1 MLKEKLLKAR
11 KKISFKNIK
20 EFNFKK
26 YTKLFSVL
34 LILIIV
40 GLVLP
45 WNFAHAGTL
54 EFIGN
59 LPFVVIFAVF
69 FVLFQIAHLI
79 AIIGATV
86 LNIILNPAIMNNVF
100 GNPAIY
106 GGWLIIR
113 DICNLLFLLIM
124 LLVAFGTIV
133 QSSKYNI
140 KNSLLKLILA
150 IFLINFS
157 NVIAGAIIDFGNILM
172 YGILGWICPSTITC
186 FSGFTGGLLTVVDRF
201 ANDYG
206 IFESIGW
213 NGIDAKQAIGLAI
226 ATVYTFMLGFIFLA
240 LAGFL
245 LVRTAGLALLLIL
258 SPFAYFGE
266 VMPGMEKISS
276 KWWNNIW
283 SYTLFGPIF
292 ALMLY
297 ISGEMAKITLDVP
310 PFTDPNLG
318 IYAPVLTT
326 IISNI
331 LPLLFLLAIIP
342 ITKELGLAGTDVIMK
357 NTTGLGQNIA
367 KYAGG
372 ATDRWLARGAQDQ
385 RQGLRGRLNRARAYL
400 SPGVAKRAWKSRT
413 ADQEHDYDMATGQTK
428 DRMNWKRKGV
438 ESERDNIAENE
449 AHRQFGE
456 MNVKNTDEMVAKLA
470 KAIEDKDGFLAAEI
484 MRALAVNGDT
494 NDALDRLS
502 KSGDHTAADYNQF
515 MNDSIK
521 PLLGEEKTGKLSEDI
536 GKSEEKDGTYIYGG
550 HNEYD
555 KKNDKYKMRD
565 MFERDEKGNIKK
577 DTSGKDIMNNNVVA
591 KQVDFMLGRWDSK
604 NEQNRMSNVS
614 KTSFVDKN
622 GNYTV
627 QGAALLSQMGAPET
641 VEKANRLKPKAAK
654 AIYEGRQK
662 PNSEAVF
669 KNEIFTN
676 EKTSKDLKLKDLQKI
691 VGVNNKAE
699 ADKIYNKIE
708 KNLKGPKK
716 GENSKTK
723 KGKGGGKKSGPTYG
737 SSTAGMTVSTGGGEG
752 EKMESAE
759 KTKEDEEE
767 ESGSLPLQNPINTE
781 KSGDYNSGSGRT
793 VKDYDEQINQYR
805 EEIKKNW
812 DQTPVHTKNSSLLFD
827 LNEGF
832 KGDVDKFIDSR
843 KSFDKNSGMSEE
855 TSKHRLAE
863 KLERM
868 RDRIDNGIVEE
879 EMDSIAKNLGLAGIN
894 VAPTGS
900 IGVSIK
906 EVGSGINKSKVNVD
920 VDGKILKNLVKL
932 RKVDPE
938 FAKKAETEMLKHER
952 EHLQGLARGSGK
964 KQVAELDKMRSD
976 EKAKGT
982 SDEDIKMIELAI
994 NEKYYEGL
1002 GTRGQEMQ
1010 AEIQKMTSA
1019 KDIDEFIEAQA
1030 TENLGAF
1037 IAYQGIDELKKDTF
1051 NPKDAISDTHAA
1063 YIKEKHLEKIRERMM
1078 EMRQD
1083 LISKQA
1089 EKMKKDAE
1097 KGGGSGG
1104 GGTGAGSGGGAA
1116 SGGAHWSEKEAKSPR
1131 NTGTKFAKNEFEI
1144 EEQEATNSLKES
1156 EEYFEEAFE
1165 EVKPYNPTLPNYYK
1179 DQSGSLGNF
1188 AANLKEEKADSETVN
1203 FVNKAV
1209 AKNRSAMANNLRQND
1224 MAQLYDATPKSFGN
1238 KDMRERKEIDLK
1250 KYINKIK
1257 QGSFKFGDIEKRF
1270 PKVDEMIGKV
1280 GGSAGNMFGVEY
1292 EKAKSLYDFAKE
1304 SKNPKERQAY
1314 LAMAEHTLDSIENGL
1329 GDKKTRE
1336 ILEKGLL

>member
-1 MLKEKLLKAR
+1 L
-11 KKISFKNIK
+11 
-20 EFNFKK
+20 
-26 YTKLFSVL
+26 Y
-34 LILIIV
+34 
-40 GLVLP
+40 
-45 WNFAHAGTL
+45 
-54 EFIGN
+54 
-59 LPFVVIFAVF
+59 
-69 FVLFQIAHLI
+69 
-79 AIIGATV
+79 
-86 LNIILNPAIMNNVF
+86 
-100 GNPAIY
+100 
-106 GGWLIIR
+106 
-113 DICNLLFLLIM
+113 
-124 LLVAFGTIV
+124 
-133 QSSKYNI
+133 
-140 KNSLLKLILA
+140 
-150 IFLINFS
+150 
-157 NVIAGAIIDFGNILM
+157 IAGELAQI
-172 YGILGWICPSTITC
+172 TI
-186 FSGFTGGLLTVVDRF
+186 
-201 ANDYG
+201 A
-206 IFESIGW
+206 
-213 NGIDAKQAIGLAI
+213 
-226 ATVYTFMLGFIFLA
+226 
-240 LAGFL
+240 
-245 LVRTAGLALLLIL
+245 
-258 SPFAYFGE
+258 
-266 VMPGMEKISS
+266 
-276 KWWNNIW
+276 
-283 SYTLFGPIF
+283 
-292 ALMLY
+292 
-297 ISGEMAKITLDVP
+297 VP
-310 PFTDPNLG
+310 PITDPNLG
-318 IYAPVLTT
+318 WYSGTIVI

-385 RQGLRGRLNRARAYL
+385 RQGLKGRLNRARAYL

-708 KNLKGPKK
+708 KNLKGTGKK
-716 GENSKTK
+716 KY
-723 KGKGGGKKSGPTYG
+723 KGGGMG
-737 SSTAGMTVSTGGGEG
+737 AGQVEAQETQKAREYR
-752 EKMESAE
+752 EA
-759 KTKEDEEE
+759 KEARAKEEE
-767 ESGSLPLQNPINTE
+767 EEEMGTSGGSPETNKQFIEQKFAGIRAKAENI
-781 KSGDYNSGSGRT
+781 KSGKMPAFKKRESLDNLHSEFTKAVNLTDVEAYSKEMKEFG
-793 VKDYDEQINQYR
+793 KDIG
-805 EEIKKNW
+805 
-812 DQTPVHTKNSSLLFD
+812 
-827 LNEGF
+827 NE
-832 KGDVDKFIDSR
+832 
-843 KSFDKNSGMSEE
+843 
-855 TSKHRLAE
+855 L
-863 KLERM
+863 
-868 RDRIDNGIVEE
+868 
-879 EMDSIAKNLGLAGIN
+879 
-894 VAPTGS
+894 
-900 IGVSIK
+900 
-906 EVGSGINKSKVNVD
+906 
-920 VDGKILKNLVKL
+920 
-932 RKVDPE
+932 
-938 FAKKAETEMLKHER
+938 
-952 EHLQGLARGSGK
+952 
-964 KQVAELDKMRSD
+964 
-976 EKAKGT
+976 
-982 SDEDIKMIELAI
+982 EDIKKEEVEKTLEAI
-994 NEKYYEGL
+994 RAADRVL
-1002 GTRGQEMQ
+1002 GEEIGQ
-1010 AEIQKMTSA
+1010 
-1019 KDIDEFIEAQA
+1019 
-1030 TENLGAF
+1030 
-1037 IAYQGIDELKKDTF
+1037 
-1051 NPKDAISDTHAA
+1051 AA
-1063 YIKEKHLEKIRERMM
+1063 NK
-1078 EMRQD
+1078 
-1083 LISKQA
+1083 
-1089 EKMKKDAE
+1089 
-1097 KGGGSGG
+1097 
-1104 GGTGAGSGGGAA
+1104 
-1116 SGGAHWSEKEAKSPR
+1116 SGGADLDSGETSGK
-1131 NTGTKFAKNEFEI
+1131 I
-1144 EEQEATNSLKES
+1144 LKES

-1292 EKAKSLYDFAKE
+1292 EKAKLLYDFAKE
-1304 SKNPKERQAY
+1304 SKNPKEQQAY